1 MEDSRTIRAMEH
13 ESGVPLS
20 GMFEVDGFGM
30 VQMHG
35 AAGVPTQLWLPFEPM
50 PVQLRLM

>member
-1 MEDSRTIRAMEH
+1 MDENRTIRALEC
-13 ESGVPLS
+13 ESGIPLS

-30 VQMHG
+30 VLIYG
-35 AAGVPTQLWLPFEPM
+35 TAGVPKQLWLPFEPM